1 MKFVCTW
8 VLAKRWRQSSKVAM
22 GVCVSAFSEFLEV
35 WLKRRP
41 RMLLESVTQLVGSP
55 EAASRIYKHPL
66 ISSLARKGSHPS
78 YIPAKT
84 FALAVLDSL
93 GVLGEGGMAS
103 VLPDLSKVDGEFGD
117 SLRVLAH
124 DAGGDLEKF
133 KQGIEQWFDNAMD
146 RVTGWYKR
154 QTQWILL
161 IVAVVLTVWANADTL
176 KIAKELWT
184 NPGVRAA
191 FVAQAQQSVA
201 QYRALISPPRKHLK
215 HLELNIYL

>member
-1 MKFVCTW
+1 MFQTQILDVAIGLVFVYL
-8 VLAKRWRQSSKVAM
+8 VLSTV
-22 GVCVSAFSEFLEV
+22 VSAFSEFLEV

-117 SLRVLAH
+117 SLRV
-124 DAGGDLEKF
+124 
-133 KQGIEQWFDNAMD
+133 D
-146 RVTGWYKR
+146 RKSTR
-154 QTQWILL
+154 
-161 IVAVVLTVWANADTL
+161 
-176 KIAKELWT
+176 
-184 NPGVRAA
+184 
-191 FVAQAQQSVA
+191 
-201 QYRALISPPRKHLK
+201 
-215 HLELNIYL
+215 LNSSH